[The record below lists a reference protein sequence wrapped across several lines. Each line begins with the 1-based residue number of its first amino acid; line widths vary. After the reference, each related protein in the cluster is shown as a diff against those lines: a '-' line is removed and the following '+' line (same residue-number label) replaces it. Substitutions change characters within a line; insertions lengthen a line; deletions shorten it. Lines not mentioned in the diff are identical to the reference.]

1 MCDIKCFGKNI
12 KFLIFKINDDKLN
25 MILYKYYNYIIKI
38 LFPEESDADVEDNI
52 EGDHFHPEI
61 GESGYSSEKASAV
74 TSPIS
79 LTDPHHHPSNDFN
92 NDINNL
98 TSLEDGNLG
107 NNADIT
113 QIRHLVNINVLTS
126 PSPTDVSMTDL
137 TQIRMLSEKS
147 DRNVGSVSSEN
158 EASVTA
164 LSTSMIPNS
173 DVTTPE
179 VPTASLSSSI
189 ASKES
194 PTSPVNDSERLY
206 IQMFK
211 CFKNFT
217 RAHTH
222 IRVCVYI
229 I

>member
-1 MCDIKCFGKNI
+1 M
-12 KFLIFKINDDKLN
+12 
-25 MILYKYYNYIIKI
+25 
-38 LFPEESDADVEDNI
+38 
-52 EGDHFHPEI
+52 DHSHPEI

-79 LTDPHHHPSNDFN
+79 LDPNNDFN

-113 QIRHLVNINVLTS
+113 QIRHLVNINMLTS

-137 TQIRMLSEKS
+137 IQIRMLSEKS
-147 DRNVGSVSSEN
+147 NRNVGSEN
-158 EASVTA
+158 EASATT

-173 DVTTPE
+173 NVTSPE
-179 VPTASLSSSI
+179 APTASLSSSV

-194 PTSPVNDSERLY
+194 PTSPVNDTERLY
-206 IQMFK
+206 ILLFK
-211 CFKNFT
+211 YFKNFIHT
-217 RAHTH
+217 YMCARAYSVSLPFTFFILKRDGVESRKKHVIKAH
-222 IRVCVYI
+222 LKSYFHFWEIPRNI
-229 I
+229 INRK